1 MKYSVVV
8 QSTRLTI
15 VCVLF
20 SAMNLSSVLSR
31 SWEKTVWML
40 KEIALNILIAFGRV
54 AIFIM
59 LILPIQE
66 HLSIFLYFLQF
77 LSLKT

>member
-1 MKYSVVV
+1 M
-8 QSTRLTI
+8 
-15 VCVLF
+15 CVLF
-20 SAMNLSSVLSR
+20 CAMNLSSVLSR
-31 SWEKTVWML
+31 SGKKSFGMM

-66 HLSIFLYFLQF
+66 HLSIFLVFLQF

>member
-1 MKYSVVV
+1 M
-8 QSTRLTI
+8 
-15 VCVLF
+15 CVF

-31 SWEKTVWML
+31 SGKKTVGML

-66 HLSIFLYFLQF
+66 HLSIFWYFLQF
-77 LSLKT
+77 LSSKT